1 MKNALIINAHQRWE
15 NFAEGKLNQ
24 SFASVAEDRLTML
37 GYNVQT
43 TVRCFAVRTN
53 FGQQQ
58 DCFFS

>member
-37 GYNVQT
+37 GK
-43 TVRCFAVRTN
+43 VRISRSFLPKLTR
-53 FGQQQ
+53 
-58 DCFFS
+58 

>member
-37 GYNVQT
+37 NS
-43 TVRCFAVRTN
+43 C
-53 FGQQQ
+53 
-58 DCFFS
+58 SE

>member
-43 TVRCFAVRTN
+43 TVIDEEYDVN
-53 FGQQQ
+53 
-58 DCFFS
+58 S